1 MWKLAVILFI
11 IIGPTLAG
19 IGALVPLTIYGV
31 NDFNPLL
38 LAGSAIAGAV
48 VALPVSYWVAGR
60 ITALMG
66 AERGH
71 PA

>member
-60 ITALMG
+60 ITAFMG